1 MKKTLVNVFKFFMIT
16 IACLLLGFSV
26 YNCNSSRTTGDK
38 LPMPFGIGMAV
49 VISGSMEPTISIDDM
64 ILVKKADEYKLD
76 DMVVFQSN
84 NELIVH
90 RIVNIEDDMI
100 TTRGDANNTDDE
112 PIHVSSIKGK
122 VVGIVD
128 NIGWFIDF
136 LKSPIVVITVLV
148 CAILLME
155 FSFKKEKQEKN
166 DKISKIKEEIRQ
178 LKG

>member
-1 MKKTLVNVFKFFMIT
+1 
-16 IACLLLGFSV
+16 
-26 YNCNSSRTTGDK
+26 
-38 LPMPFGIGMAV
+38 
-49 VISGSMEPTISIDDM
+49 
-64 ILVKKADEYKLD
+64 
-76 DMVVFQSN
+76 MVVFQSN

-90 RIVNIEDDMI
+90 RIVDINEDMI

-122 VVGIVD
+122 VVGIVE

-136 LKSPIVVITVLV
+136 LRSPIVVITVLV